1 MKYRLKIA
9 EEIIDVQVAHSEGD
23 PSARFTI
30 KDKEYNVHYQAISPN
45 DVHLIVDGKATRAV
59 VAQADMGKHIFLNGR
74 SFLVQDADR
83 FTARRPRKGGPEETP
98 GEVTPPMPAI
108 VVRIMVAQG
117 DTVRRGQGL
126 IVVTAMKM
134 ETTLV
139 APSDGKV
146 AKINTA
152 TGAKV
157 APGDILVEI
166 EEKES
171 ENDR

>member
-9 EEIIDVQVAHSEGD
+9 EDTIDVQVAHSEGD

-30 KDKEYNVHYQAISPN
+30 KDKEYNVRYQAISPS
-45 DVHLIVDGKATRAV
+45 DVHLIVDGKTTRAF
-59 VAQADMGKHIFLNGR
+59 VARADMGKHIFVNGR
-74 SFLVQDADR
+74 CFLVQDADR
-83 FTARRPRKGGPEETP
+83 FTLRRPRKGKPEETP

-108 VVRIMVAQG
+108 VVRIMVAEG
-117 DTVRRGQGL
+117 DTVKRGQGL

-139 APSDGKV
+139 APADGKI
-146 AKINTA
+146 AKINTSI
-152 TGAKV
+152 GAKV

-166 EEKES
+166 EEKEL
-171 ENDR
+171 ENER

>member
-9 EEIIDVQVAHSEGD
+9 EEIIDVQVANSGGE

-30 KDKEYNVHYQAISPN
+30 RDKEYDVHYQAISLN
-45 DVHLIVDGKATRAV
+45 DMHLVVNGKK
-59 VAQADMGKHIFLNGR
+59 AQAFVAPADLGKHIFLNGR

-98 GEVTPPMPAI
+98 GEVTPPMPSI
-108 VVRIMVAQG
+108 VVRIMVEEG
-117 DTVRRGQGL
+117 DPVKRGQGL

-134 ETTLV
+134 ETTL
-139 APSDGKV
+139 AAHSDGKV
-146 AKINTA
+146 TKINTSI
-152 TGAKV
+152 GAKV

-166 EEKES
+166 EEGEF
-171 ENDR
+171 END